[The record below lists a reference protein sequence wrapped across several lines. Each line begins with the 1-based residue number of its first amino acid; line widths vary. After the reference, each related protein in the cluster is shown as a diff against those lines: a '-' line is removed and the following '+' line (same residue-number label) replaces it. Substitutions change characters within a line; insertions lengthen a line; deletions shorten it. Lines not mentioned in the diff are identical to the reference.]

1 MVKNFNDFVG
11 NKKLQNNRSYENL
24 YAKNIPTI
32 INLLEECK
40 KNRVTLEDRNYSY
53 RSIAEY
59 MYEVL
64 EMREVTTE
72 GLRKI
77 VKRIAIANDLEF

>member
-11 NKKLQNNRSYENL
+11 NKKVQNNRSYENL

-32 INLLEECK
+32 IILLEECK
-40 KNRVTLEDRNYSY
+40 KNRHSHED
-53 RSIAEY
+53 

-64 EMREVTTE
+64 EMREVTE
-72 GLRKI
+72 ESLRKI